1 MFDLDWS
8 TPGLSSLPDLFIE
21 LLLELGLFLV
31 ELHNSVLSYQLIKQT
46 PNIGSLFYDKC
57 FVITALLILEAFDL
71 ILFRFLLN
79 PEISFSVKFI
89 FESISY

>member
-31 ELHNSVLSYQLIKQT
+31 ELHNSALSYQLISQT
-46 PNIGSLFYDKC
+46 PNIGSLFNDKC
-57 FVITALLILEAFDL
+57 FVITALLILAAFDL

-79 PEISFSVKFI
+79 LEISFSVKFI